1 MQGRPTHKGLAEQ
14 IRRLEKS
21 RQKHAAALAEIDQ
34 LLHQIGE
41 ALRSSAS
48 SSQSIPDAKALE
60 LTLARPAAAMHAHGR
75 RYRKLALTGEKA
87 IVAFVQRRGR
97 ASTSEINEHWR
108 AEGRGGVANNAIVR
122 LMKRGA
128 LVREPI
134 PNNRGS
140 WYRYG
145 GESPHSDVQ
154 SQDFSRSAGS
164 PSELSA
170 SVAAGPVDF
179 TAEPVGTSAQG
190 STFG

>member
-1 MQGRPTHKGLAEQ
+1 MQSRPTHKGLAEQ

-21 RQKHAAALAEIDQ
+21 RQKHATALAEIDQ

-48 SSQSIPDAKALE
+48 SSQSIPETKAME
-60 LTLARPAAAMHAHGR
+60 LTLARPATSHGTGR

-134 PNNRGS
+134 PGNRGS

-145 GESPHSDVQ
+145 SETPPPRMDVQ
-154 SQDFSRSAGS
+154 AEDTADSAADVSHVSALEFS
-164 PSELSA
+164 P
-170 SVAAGPVDF
+170 
-179 TAEPVGTSAQG
+179 EPVGASAQG
-190 STFG
+190 ATFG

>member
-1 MQGRPTHKGLAEQ
+1 MQTRPTHKGLAEQ

-41 ALRSSAS
+41 ALRSSAAS
-48 SSQSIPDAKALE
+48 PQSNHEGKALE
-60 LTLARPAAAMHAHGR
+60 LALARPSIHAPSR

-97 ASTSEINEHWR
+97 ASTAEINEHWR

-134 PNNRGS
+134 PGNRGS

-145 GESPHSDVQ
+145 GESRLDVHRQ
-154 SQDFSRSAGS
+154 GFPQ
-164 PSELSA
+164 SA
-170 SVAAGPVDF
+170 SPENSDASSGELG
-179 TAEPVGTSAQG
+179 TASAVEFGTEPVGTSAQ
-190 STFG
+190 SAAFG

>member
-41 ALRSSAS
+41 ALRSSSSAS
-48 SSQSIPDAKALE
+48 QTIPEAKAME
-60 LTLARPAAAMHAHGR
+60 LTLARPVSHGPGR

-134 PNNRGS
+134 PGNRGS

-145 GESPHSDVQ
+145 GAAPHTVDHP
-154 SQDFSRSAGS
+154 AHEG
-164 PSELSA
+164 SA
-170 SVAAGPVDF
+170 SDASGHSSVLFA
-179 TAEPVGTSAQG
+179 TEPVGAAAQG
-190 STFG
+190 ATFG